1 MRKCFYA
8 VVLLAFCPLLFA
20 QQALDN
26 NAIVKLIKAGL
37 SDDLI
42 VNTIN
47 LSPGNYDTSANG
59 LIALKKAN
67 ASDKVIGAIL
77 LKASGA
83 GPAVSNPSV
92 PAASN
97 PSMPAIQASGLPAG
111 IEDVGVYFMNASGTW
126 VPMLP
131 EIVIFESSGKFKNI
145 ASVGIVK
152 GNLNGR
158 VEGPRSKLNA
168 TLPVSF
174 AVYLPEGVAITEY
187 QLLHLRPNGG
197 IRQFLSA
204 AGGALHTSAG
214 AVRDEV
220 EYQPQ
225 KLAPRL
231 YQITLTPSAGRGE
244 YGLLA
249 PGATTS
255 SNTGTSGKIYT
266 VSVAE

>member
-1 MRKCFYA
+1 MRKCFLA
-8 VVLLAFCPLLFA
+8 VVFLAFCPLLFA

-26 NAIVKLIKAGL
+26 DAVVKLIKAGL

-47 LSPGNYDTSANG
+47 LSPGNYDTTANG

-83 GPAVSNPSV
+83 SPAASNPSV
-92 PAASN
+92 PAT
-97 PSMPAIQASGLPAG
+97 QANGLPAG
-111 IEDVGVYFMNASGTW
+111 IEDVGVYFWDGSGAW
-126 VPMLP
+126 APMLP
-131 EIVIFESSGKFKNI
+131 EIVIFESSGKLKNI
-145 ASVGIVK
+145 ASAGIVK

-158 VEGPRSKLNA
+158 IDGPRSRLNA

-187 QLLHLRPNGG
+187 QLLHLRPNAGS
-197 IRQFLSA
+197 RLFLSA
-204 AGGALHTSAG
+204 AGGVLHTSAG
-214 AVRDEV
+214 AARDEV
-220 EYQPQ
+220 EFQPE

-231 YQITLTPSAGRGE
+231 YQITLTPSIGRGE

-255 SNTGTSGKIYT
+255 SNKETSGKIYT

>member
-1 MRKCFYA
+1 MRKCYLA
-8 VVLLAFCPLLFA
+8 VVFLALCPLLLA

-26 NAIVKLIKAGL
+26 SAVIKLIQAGL

-42 VNTIN
+42 VNSIN
-47 LSPGNYDTSANG
+47 LSPGKYDTSANG
-59 LIALKKAN
+59 LIALKKAK
-67 ASDKVIGAIL
+67 ASDKVIAAIL

-83 GPAVSNPSV
+83 A

-97 PSMPAIQASGLPAG
+97 PSAPATQTSGLPNG
-111 IEDVGVYFMNASGTW
+111 IEDVGVYFMDASGAWT
-126 VPMLP
+126 PMLP
-131 EIVIFESSGKFKNI
+131 EIVIFESSGKLKNI

-158 VEGPRSKLNA
+158 LEGSRSRLNA
-168 TLPVSF
+168 TFPVNF

-187 QLLHLRPNGG
+187 QLLRLHSNAGA
-197 IRQFLSA
+197 RQFLSA
-204 AGGALHTSAG
+204 AGGVLHTSAG
-214 AVRDEV
+214 AARDEI
-220 EYQPQ
+220 EFQS
-225 KLAPRL
+225 KKIAPRL
-231 YQITLTPSAGRGE
+231 YQITLTSSAGRGE

-255 SNTGTSGKIYT
+255 SNKETSGKIYT

>member
-1 MRKCFYA
+1 MRKCFFA
-8 VVLLAFCPLLFA
+8 VVILAFCPLLFA

-26 NAIVKLIKAGL
+26 NAVVKLIKAGL

-83 GPAVSNPSV
+83 A

-97 PSMPAIQASGLPAG
+97 PSAPVTQASGLPPG
-111 IEDVGVYFMNASGTW
+111 IEDVGVYFWDGNSAF

-131 EIVIFESSGKFKNI
+131 EIVIFESSGKLKNI
-145 ASVGIVK
+145 ASAGIVK

-158 VEGPRSKLNA
+158 IEGPRSRLNA

-187 QLLHLRPNGG
+187 QLLHLHINAGSRE
-197 IRQFLSA
+197 FLSA
-204 AGGALHTSAG
+204 SGGALHTAAG
-214 AVRDEV
+214 ATRDEV
-220 EYQPQ
+220 EFQPQ

-249 PGATTS
+249 PGATSSSNKGTS
-255 SNTGTSGKIYT
+255 SKIYT

>member
-1 MRKCFYA
+1 MRKYFLA

-20 QQALDN
+20 QQTLDN
-26 NAIVKLIKAGL
+26 NAIIKLIKVGL

-47 LSPGNYDTSANG
+47 LSPVNYDTSANG
-59 LIALKKAN
+59 LITLKKAN

-83 GPAVSNPSV
+83 T

-97 PSMPAIQASGLPAG
+97 PSAPGASNPSAVQANGLPIG
-111 IEDVGVYFMNASGTW
+111 IQDVGVYIKDSSGAWT
-126 VPMLP
+126 PMLP

-145 ASVGIVK
+145 ASAGIVK

-158 VEGPRSKLNA
+158 VDGPRSRLNA

-197 IRQFLSA
+197 SRQFLSA

-220 EYQPQ
+220 EFQPL

-231 YQITLTPSAGRGE
+231 YQITLASSTGRGE

-255 SNTGTSGKIYT
+255 SNKGTSGKIFT
-266 VSVAE
+266 ISVAE

>member
-1 MRKCFYA
+1 MRKCFFA
-8 VVLLAFCPLLFA
+8 IVFLVFCPLLFA
-20 QQALDN
+20 QQTLDN

-47 LSPGNYDTSANG
+47 LSPGNYDTTANG

-77 LKASGA
+77 RKASGA
-83 GPAVSNPSV
+83 APGASSPSA
-92 PAASN
+92 PEA
-97 PSMPAIQASGLPAG
+97 QANGLPVG
-111 IEDVGVYFMNASGTW
+111 IEEVGVYIKDASGAW
-126 VPMLP
+126 APMLP
-131 EIVIFESSGKFKNI
+131 EMVIFESSGKFKNI
-145 ASVGIVK
+145 ASAGIVK

-158 VEGPRSKLNA
+158 IDGSRSKMNA

-174 AVYLPEGVAITEY
+174 AIYLPEGVAITEY
-187 QLLHLRPNGG
+187 QLLHLRPNAGS
-197 IRQFLSA
+197 RQFLSA
-204 AGGALHTSAG
+204 AGGVLHTSAG
-214 AVRDEV
+214 AARDEV
-220 EYQPQ
+220 EFQPQ

-249 PGATTS
+249 PGSTTG
-255 SNTGTSGKIYT
+255 SNKETKGKIYT

>member
-1 MRKCFYA
+1 MRKCLFA
-8 VVLLAFCPLLFA
+8 VVFLAFCSLLFA
-20 QQALDN
+20 QQTLDN

-42 VNTIN
+42 VNSIN

-59 LIALKKAN
+59 LIALKKAK
-67 ASDKVIGAIL
+67 ASDKVIAAIQ

-83 GPAVSNPSV
+83 A
-92 PAASN
+92 AASN
-97 PSMPAIQASGLPAG
+97 PSAVQANGLPVG
-111 IEDVGVYFMNASGTW
+111 IEDVGVYFKDASGAW
-126 VPMLP
+126 APMLP

-145 ASVGIVK
+145 VSAGIVK
-152 GNLNGR
+152 GDLNGR
-158 VEGPRSKLNA
+158 VDGSRSRLNA
-168 TLPVSF
+168 TLPVNF

-187 QLLHLRPNGG
+187 QLLRFHPNAGT
-197 IRQFLSA
+197 RQFLSA

-220 EYQPQ
+220 EFQPQ

-231 YQITLTPSAGRGE
+231 YQITLTASAGRGE

-255 SNTGTSGKIYT
+255 SNKETSGKIYT

>member
-8 VVLLAFCPLLFA
+8 VVFLVFCPLLFA
-20 QQALDN
+20 QQTLDN
-26 NAIVKLIKAGL
+26 NAIIKLIKAGL

-59 LIALKKAN
+59 LIALKKAK
-67 ASDKVIGAIL
+67 ASDKVIAATQ

-83 GPAVSNPSV
+83 A
-92 PAASN
+92 AASN
-97 PSMPAIQASGLPAG
+97 PPTVQANGLPIG
-111 IEDVGVYFMNASGTW
+111 IEDVGVYIKDSSGAWT
-126 VPMLP
+126 PMLP

-145 ASVGIVK
+145 ASAGIVK

-158 VEGPRSKLNA
+158 IDGPRSRLNA

-187 QLLHLRPNGG
+187 QLLRLRPNGG
-197 IRQFLSA
+197 SRQFLSA

-220 EYQPQ
+220 AFQPQ

-231 YQITLTPSAGRGE
+231 YQVTLTPSAGRGE

-255 SNTGTSGKIYT
+255 SNKGTSGKIFT

>member
-1 MRKCFYA
+1 MRKCFLT
-8 VVLLAFCPLLFA
+8 VVFLAFCPLLFS

-26 NAIVKLIKAGL
+26 DAIIKLIKAGL

-59 LIALKKAN
+59 LIALKKAK
-67 ASDKVIGAIL
+67 ASDKVIGAIM

-83 GPAVSNPSV
+83 SG
-92 PAASN
+92 ASN
-97 PSMPAIQASGLPAG
+97 PAGVQANGLPVG
-111 IEDVGVYFMNASGTW
+111 IEDVGVYIKNASGAWT
-126 VPMLP
+126 PLLP
-131 EIVIFESSGKFKNI
+131 EIVNFESSGKFRNI
-145 ASVGIVK
+145 VSAGIVK
-152 GNLNGR
+152 GDLNGR
-158 VEGPRSKLNA
+158 VDGPRSRLNA
-168 TLPVSF
+168 TLPFNF

-187 QLLHLRPNGG
+187 QLLRLHTNAGS
-197 IRQFLSA
+197 RQFLSA

-220 EYQPQ
+220 EFLPQ

-231 YQITLTPSAGRGE
+231 YQITLTPNAGRGE
-244 YGLLA
+244 FGLLA

-255 SNTGTSGKIYT
+255 SNKGTSGKIYT

>member
-1 MRKCFYA
+1 MRKCFLA
-8 VVLLAFCPLLFA
+8 VVFLAFCPLLFA

-26 NAIVKLIKAGL
+26 NAVVKLIKAGL

-42 VNTIN
+42 VNTIK

-83 GPAVSNPSV
+83 A

-97 PSMPAIQASGLPAG
+97 PSAPDASNPSAVQANGLPAG
-111 IEDVGVYFMNASGTW
+111 IEDVGVYIKDSSGAW
-126 VPMLP
+126 APMLP

-145 ASVGIVK
+145 ASAGIVK

-158 VEGPRSKLNA
+158 IDGPRSRLNA

-187 QLLHLRPNGG
+187 QLLHLRLNGG
-197 IRQFLSA
+197 ARLFLSA

-214 AVRDEV
+214 AARDEV
-220 EYQPQ
+220 EFQPQ

-255 SNTGTSGKIYT
+255 SNKGTSGKIFT

>member
-1 MRKCFYA
+1 MRKCFLA
-8 VVLLAFCPLLFA
+8 VVFLAFCPLLFS

-26 NAIVKLIKAGL
+26 DAIIKLIKAGL

-59 LIALKKAN
+59 LIALKKAK
-67 ASDKVIGAIL
+67 ASDKVIGAIM

-83 GPAVSNPSV
+83 AA
-92 PAASN
+92 AASN
-97 PSMPAIQASGLPAG
+97 QASPTTQANGLPVG
-111 IEDVGVYFMNASGTW
+111 IEDVGVYIKNASGAWT
-126 VPMLP
+126 PLLP
-131 EIVIFESSGKFKNI
+131 EIVNFESSGKFRNI
-145 ASVGIVK
+145 VSAGIVK
-152 GNLNGR
+152 GDLNGR
-158 VEGPRSKLNA
+158 VDGPRSRLNA
-168 TLPVSF
+168 TLPFNF

-187 QLLHLRPNGG
+187 QLLRLHTNAGS
-197 IRQFLSA
+197 RQFLSA

-220 EYQPQ
+220 EFLPQ

-231 YQITLTPSAGRGE
+231 YQITLTPNAGRGE
-244 YGLLA
+244 FGLLA

-255 SNTGTSGKIYT
+255 SNKGTSGKIYT

>member
-1 MRKCFYA
+1 MRKCFFA
-8 VVLLAFCPLLFA
+8 VVFLAFCPLLFA

-47 LSPGNYDTSANG
+47 LSPGNYDTTANG

-83 GPAVSNPSV
+83 A

-97 PSMPAIQASGLPAG
+97 PSAAPATQASGLPAG
-111 IEDVGVYFMNASGTW
+111 IEDVGVYIKDASGAW
-126 VPMLP
+126 APMLP

-145 ASVGIVK
+145 ASAGIVK
-152 GNLNGR
+152 GNLNGHID
-158 VEGPRSKLNA
+158 GSRSRLNA

-174 AVYLPEGVAITEY
+174 AVYLPESVAITEY
-187 QLLHLRPNGG
+187 QLLRLHPNAGS
-197 IRQFLSA
+197 RQFLSA

-220 EYQPQ
+220 EFQPQ
-225 KLAPRL
+225 KIAPRL

-255 SNTGTSGKIYT
+255 SNKGTSGKIYT